1 MATKTLTPS
10 ACPVTGNNPA
20 GMPTLSP
27 SADVC
32 SSGGGGGTNFVVAGP
47 IRADGNYDATVG
59 DGSTVDS
66 FALVG
71 ARDGN
76 TIVKQAPAD
85 YGANPQSDANWHI
98 DGVGVA
104 DTALLVGV
112 ISATIA
118 DTGLESQAG
127 GPSAFFMSSTDNNTN
142 PTVIIRKNGVHSDCP
157 QLSVQDET
165 GAYYV
170 RAQLE
175 KGIVLKVRQRG
186 TDADDLFGVTSSA
199 DDLFFS
205 VTSKG
210 QIRLLDETALTGGGV
225 IGVATLSG
233 GTATVSTTNVDT
245 TSRIFLTY
253 ESSAFTNAGML
264 RVGTIVA
271 GTSFVINSSN
281 ASDANKVNWL
291 ILNHA

>member
-1 MATKTLTPS
+1 
-10 ACPVTGNNPA
+10 
-20 GMPTLSP
+20 MPTLQP

-32 SSGGGGGTNFVVAGP
+32 SSGGGGGTDFLVAGP
-47 IRADGNYDATVG
+47 IRGDGNYDATVG

-85 YGANPQSDANWHI
+85 YGANAQADANWHI

-118 DTGLESQAG
+118 DTGLESQAS

-186 TDADDLFGVTSSA
+186 TDADDLFGVTDSA
-199 DDLFFS
+199 DDYLFGVGS
-205 VTSKG
+205 TGSLKV
-210 QIRLLDETALTGGGV
+210 LDESALTGGGV
-225 IGVATLSG
+225 TGVAALSG
-233 GTATVSTTNVDT
+233 GTKTVSTTNVQAD
-245 TSRIFLTY
+245 SKIFLTY
-253 ESSAFTNAGML
+253 ASSGFTNAGML

-281 ASDANKVNWL
+281 GSDANHVNWF
-291 ILNHA
+291 ILNHG